1 MNCAIR
7 DQSTKVDSFVKKSV
21 LHHKKE
27 MEANRS
33 CLGLALF
40 IFYLALFTLELVSL
54 SSALIPL
61 ATAH

>member
-7 DQSTKVDSFVKKSV
+7 VPKWMVSSKSA
-21 LHHKKE
+21 LHHRKE